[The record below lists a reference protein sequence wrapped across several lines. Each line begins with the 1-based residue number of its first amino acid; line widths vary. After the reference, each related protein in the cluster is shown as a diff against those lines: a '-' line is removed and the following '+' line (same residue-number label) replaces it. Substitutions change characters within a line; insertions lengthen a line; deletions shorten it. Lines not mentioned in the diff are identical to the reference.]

1 MTLIDLQKVLY
12 DRVEVTL
19 RDMTPEELKR
29 ENEKSAIII
38 GLSKQIVSVQNTIQ
52 KAAKMISEDK
62 DSQNIVG
69 KTAFLRDK

>member
-38 GLSKQIVSVQNTIQ
+38 GLSKQIVSVQ
-52 KAAKMISEDK
+52 K
-62 DSQNIVG
+62 
-69 KTAFLRDK
+69 